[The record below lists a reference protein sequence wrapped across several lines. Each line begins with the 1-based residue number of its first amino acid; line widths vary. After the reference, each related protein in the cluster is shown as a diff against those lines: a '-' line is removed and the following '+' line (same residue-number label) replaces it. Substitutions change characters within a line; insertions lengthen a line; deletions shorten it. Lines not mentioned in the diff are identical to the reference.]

1 MKSIRVLCFGDLIG
15 QAGCAL
21 FQKYAPRL
29 KREYDVQAIIVN
41 GENSVTNGR
50 GITSKIVASL
60 RHCGADMVTG
70 GNHIFQQKD
79 ILPYLNEHDDLL
91 RPLNFPS
98 ACPGRGIGF
107 IKFEGFKIGVIS
119 LQGRVFMS
127 QHLDCPFRALES
139 ALAYVRAQTPLVIV
153 DFHAE
158 ASAEKMGLGHYF
170 DGQVSAILGTHTHTQ
185 TADARVLPRGTAFIT
200 DLGMSGALNSMIGM
214 KKEPI
219 LHNLLTQMPVKF
231 EVDLTGPFVS
241 SGVLL
246 ELDMETGLAISI
258 EPFRIIDSEITFSEK
273 EQPEMQ
279 STPLQQTKRR
289 SSKNMGAERSWGE

>member
-1 MKSIRVLCFGDLIG
+1 MKSIRILCFGDLIG
-15 QAGCAL
+15 QVGCAL

-50 GITSKIVASL
+50 GITPKIVASL
-60 RHCGADMVTG
+60 RHCGADMITG

-79 ILPYLNEHDDLL
+79 ILSYLQEHDHLL

-98 ACPGRGIGF
+98 ACPGKGIGF
-107 IKFEGFKIGVIS
+107 IKLDDFKIGVIN

-127 QHLDCPFRALES
+127 QHLNCPFKELES
-139 ALAYVRAQTPLVIV
+139 ALAYVRAQTPLIIV

-158 ASAEKMGLGHYF
+158 ATAEKMGLALYF
-170 DGQVSAILGTHTHTQ
+170 DGQVSAVLGTHTHTQ
-185 TADARVLPRGTAFIT
+185 TADARILPRGTAFIT

-231 EVDLTGPFVS
+231 EVDLKGPFVS

-246 ELDMETGLAISI
+246 ELDTQTGATLSI
-258 EPFRIIDSEITFSEK
+258 EPFRVIDSEMVFAEK

-279 STPLQQTKRR
+279 PVPQQQTRRR
-289 SSKNMGAERSWGE
+289 SGKNTDERWWGE